1 MWVKGR
7 YLIFAINAIQS
18 AGVSKSAELILVGQ
32 FVHALLC
39 VIAFSASVIILMIT
53 PTVAD
58 WIKIKLTRLVN
69 RDSR

>member
-1 MWVKGR
+1 MWVKDR
-7 YLIFAINAIQS
+7 YLILAINAIQG

-32 FVHALLC
+32 CIHALLC
-39 VIAFSASVIILMIT
+39 VIAFSASIIILMII

-69 RDSR
+69 RGSR